1 MENSNIVFLGTELK
15 LNIKIDP
22 IPKHPDQEVEE
33 GDDMEWNMEDYDFE
47 VEVFCSP
54 KKVITITKE
63 EAIPVDKNNYIVLVN
78 TEDIGTGT
86 MKVKVIAHIPDGDF
100 YASDNART
108 EVSIKDTGIEIIKT
122 IE

>member
-1 MENSNIVFLGTELK
+1 MENSNVVFLGTELK

-22 IPKHPDQEVEE
+22 IPKHLNQEIEE
-33 GDDMEWNMEDYDFE
+33 GDDKEWNMEDYDFE
-47 VEVFCSP
+47 VEIFCSP
-54 KKVITITKE
+54 RKTITITKD
-63 EAIPVDKNNYIVLVN
+63 EAIPVDKNNYIVLIN

-100 YASDNART
+100 VDQTRT
-108 EVSIKDTGIEIIKT
+108 EVQVEDTGIEIIKT

>member
-1 MENSNIVFLGTELK
+1 MPGYL
-15 LNIKIDP
+15 
-22 IPKHPDQEVEE
+22 
-33 GDDMEWNMEDYDFE
+33 
-47 VEVFCSP
+47 FCSP
-54 KKVITITKE
+54 KKVITITKD

-100 YASDNART
+100 QDQART
-108 EVSIKDTGIEIIKT
+108 EVSVKDTGVEIIKT

>member
-1 MENSNIVFLGTELK
+1 MEDSDIVFLGTELK
-15 LNIKIDP
+15 LNIHIDP
-22 IPKHPDQEVEE
+22 IPKHQDQEVGE
-33 GDDMEWNMEDYDFE
+33 GDDNEWNMADYDFE

-63 EAIPVDKNNYIVLVN
+63 EAIPVLTDKNNYIVLVN
-78 TEDIGTGT
+78 TEDIGTGI

-100 YASDNART
+100 SDNART
-108 EVSIKDTGIEIIKT
+108 EVSVKDTGIEIIKT